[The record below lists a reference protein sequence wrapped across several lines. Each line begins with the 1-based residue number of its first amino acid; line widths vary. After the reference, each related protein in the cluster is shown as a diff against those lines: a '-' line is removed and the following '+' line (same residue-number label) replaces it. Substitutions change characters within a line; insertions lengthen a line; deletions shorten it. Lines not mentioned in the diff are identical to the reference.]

1 MVISKKWMLR
11 FCAILYLCVYIIF
24 LYTIQ
29 KSGSVQKIWN
39 GYEVLAVPTG
49 ISENE
54 VLTLAAQQEISNI
67 ISISTQPSLPVSML
81 APVQN
86 VDISASL
93 PQSYEI
99 MRSKYFYDQDMRYQL
114 YYIPDR
120 YAAALSKVQ
129 LQLEKKTGM
138 TVFTTFQPMKK
149 SYFPAF
155 ICSGVFVFLILLG
168 RHKLF
173 LLAGNFLPV
182 LSIFFVPEA
191 SNGSAVCLLFY
202 IFYLLQDEWYS
213 KIKLMYFIKNPFAVT
228 LGICSF
234 AVCCFTS
241 VLSSIFF
248 LSTVIAALLSTGFA
262 VSFYKKAVNIFE
274 PIPIT
279 ESGRYIT
286 ITTRMILCL
295 TAVCGAIICLY
306 VSDLRTPVSVRPV
319 SSVHITIPVPQH
331 TKEISGGF
339 SIDAY
344 MQAVKNIPDER
355 ELPALIDYV
364 AWIWNE
370 TVFPFRKLGGKY
382 PTWPMADDI
391 ISIPTF
397 NIENN
402 RINEQMKTVYIFDQA
417 FLRGLIEPF
426 KGKKTDSI
434 ESLLVRQDKF
444 VYTVYASLSTAVSS
458 ADTKQSSPAIFAVLI
473 SVLTILCIFI
483 VGKRNDRYF

>member
-1 MVISKKWMLR
+1 M
-11 FCAILYLCVYIIF
+11 
-24 LYTIQ
+24 
-29 KSGSVQKIWN
+29 
-39 GYEVLAVPTG
+39 
-49 ISENE
+49 
-54 VLTLAAQQEISNI
+54 
-67 ISISTQPSLPVSML
+67 
-81 APVQN
+81 
-86 VDISASL
+86 
-93 PQSYEI
+93 
-99 MRSKYFYDQDMRYQL
+99 
-114 YYIPDR
+114 
-120 YAAALSKVQ
+120 
-129 LQLEKKTGM
+129 
-138 TVFTTFQPMKK
+138 
-149 SYFPAF
+149 
-155 ICSGVFVFLILLG
+155 
-168 RHKLF
+168 
-173 LLAGNFLPV
+173 
-182 LSIFFVPEA
+182 
-191 SNGSAVCLLFY
+191 
-202 IFYLLQDEWYS
+202 
-213 KIKLMYFIKNPFAVT
+213 
-228 LGICSF
+228 GICSF

-262 VSFYKKAVNIFE
+262 VSFYKRAVNIFE

-391 ISIPTF
+391 ILIPTF

-444 VYTVYASLSTAVSS
+444 VYTVYASLSSAVSS